1 MLSRATATSR
11 AIERFVWV
19 ESFVPRV
26 LIHPTKEPTPIEKEA
41 EPLEEGHGE
50 SLRTMRPVP
59 LEEELL
65 RRVLLAENFFE
76 KDNPCFHGSLC
87 DMIPTVPEHLDFAA
101 EEDPIES
108 CYLALV
114 EGFFGER
121 STD

>member
-1 MLSRATATSR
+1 VR
-11 AIERFVWV
+11 V
-19 ESFVPRV
+19 ELFVPRV
-26 LIHPTKEPTPIEKEA
+26 LVHPTKEPTPIEKEA

-76 KDNPCFHGSLC
+76 QDNPYFHGFLC

-108 CYLALV
+108 CYPALV